1 MNKNLSAKKSLGQNF
16 LKSKKT
22 LKQMI
27 AAADVN
33 NKDLVIE
40 IGPGK
45 GILTKALLETGARVI
60 AFELDERMIDF
71 LNEELSDYI
80 KIGQLKIIHKD
91 ILDINLLNFFDKNAN
106 YKLIANIPY
115 YITNAIIR
123 KFLETK
129 YQPTDMVLLVQK
141 EVAERIVARDGKQ
154 SLLAL
159 AVAVYGDAKY
169 IAKVDRKYFSPS
181 PKVHSA
187 IIAIHNIST
196 KKIGNEKRQ
205 KLFFEIIRA
214 GFAHK
219 RKKTIRNLEKI
230 ADKNIWED
238 IFRELAIDE
247 NTRAEQLNR
256 DMWIK
261 ILDKYF
267 EKGIV
272 K

>member
-1 MNKNLSAKKSLGQNF
+1 MNQPYLPAKKSLGQNF
-16 LKSKKT
+16 LKSKKA
-22 LKQMI
+22 LSQMI
-27 AAADVN
+27 RATNVTEH
-33 NKDLVIE
+33 DLVIE

-45 GILTKALLETGARVI
+45 GALTRPLLETGARVI
-60 AFELDERMIDF
+60 AFELDKRMIDY
-71 LNEELSDYI
+71 LQTDLSEYI
-80 KIGQLKIIHKD
+80 KSGQLALIHQD
-91 ILDINLLNFFDKNAN
+91 VLEIDMADFFGKFEA

-129 YQPTDMVLLVQK
+129 YQPTNMCLLVQK
-141 EVAERIVARDGKQ
+141 EVAERIVFRDGKQ

-169 IAKVDRKYFSPS
+169 IAKVDRKYFSPN

-187 IIAIHNIST
+187 IIHIGNIST

-230 ADKNIWED
+230 ADKKIWTE
-238 IFRELAIDE
+238 IFAELEIDE
-247 NTRAEQLNR
+247 NTRAEKLDLNK
-256 DMWIK
+256 WLN
-261 ILDKYF
+261 ILGLF
-267 EKGIV
+267 EQKT
-272 K
+272 